1 MHGDNN
7 RDLLRKLSVIF
18 EHLLPELRKRTT
30 QNSEVVIHKFA
41 PRREAR
47 VAQSFLQQAK
57 IVLCQRADVAGTRSL
72 TAVVLFA
79 DTSQGE
85 GAR

>member
-7 RDLLRKLSVIF
+7 RDLLRKTLSNF
-18 EHLLPELRKRTT
+18 RTSVAGIAKMPT

-47 VAQSFLQQAK
+47 VAQSFLQPAK
-57 IVLCQRADVAGTRSL
+57 ILLGQRADVTGTRSL

-79 DTSQGE
+79 DISQGE
-85 GAR
+85 GAS